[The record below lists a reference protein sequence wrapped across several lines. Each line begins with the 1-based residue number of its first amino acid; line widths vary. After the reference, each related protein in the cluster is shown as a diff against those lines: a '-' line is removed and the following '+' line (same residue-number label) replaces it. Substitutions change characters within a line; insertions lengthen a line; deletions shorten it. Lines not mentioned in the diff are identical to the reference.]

1 MARRKAETSC
11 PCGSGREFAVCCQPC
26 INGDAPAPTVEALMR
41 SRYTAYA
48 MQNTRYL
55 LETWHASTRPASLE
69 LDSSTQWIRLKIL
82 DSSADRVEFVATCRI
97 NGKAHRLQENSRF
110 VHEHGRWYY
119 VDGQVEESQ

>member
-1 MARRKAETSC
+1 M
-11 PCGSGREFAVCCQPC
+11 CCQPG
-26 INGDAPAPTVEALMR
+26 INGESPAPTAEALMR

-48 MQNTRYL
+48 MQNTQHL

-69 LDSSTQWIRLKIL
+69 LDSSTKWIRLKIL
-82 DSSADRVEFVATCRI
+82 ASSVDRVEFVAICRI
-97 NGKAHRLQENSRF
+97 NGKAHRLKENSCF

>member
-26 INGDAPAPTVEALMR
+26 INGDTPAPTAEALMR

-69 LDSSTQWIRLKIL
+69 LDLSTQWIRLKIL

>member
-1 MARRKAETSC
+1 MAKRKTEIPC
-11 PCGSGREFAVCCQPC
+11 PCGSGSEFAGCCQPG
-26 INGDAPAPTVEALMR
+26 INGESPAPTAEALMR

-48 MQNTRYL
+48 MQNAQYL

-69 LDSSTQWIRLKIL
+69 LDSSTKWIRLKIL
-82 DSSADRVEFVATCRI
+82 ASSVDRVEFVAICRI